1 MTTDRLCELTDL
13 TEKARHMTRAAAELM
28 QADSLISCN
37 DLHDGD
43 EQKQLKIW
51 DLLRTHD
58 TCASL
63 LFSLLDIFDR
73 LDTEIDG
80 AEQDEMNAKKPDGIQ
95 STETTP
101 PKKCANARK
110 S

>member
-13 TEKARHMTRAAAELM
+13 TEKARHMTRAVAELM
-28 QADSLISCN
+28 QADSLLSCD
-37 DLHDGD
+37 DLHTDNK
-43 EQKQLKIW
+43 QKQLELW

-80 AEQDEMNAKKPDGIQ
+80 AAQDEMNAKKQNGIPD
-95 STETTP
+95 TETAT
-101 PKKCANARK
+101 PKKRTTAPK